1 MNRFGVLLTL
11 LGALPSIL
19 PAQDAALV
27 GSLAPILMAE
37 DRRVLDTTVLAQA
50 VLHPDPLVRRTAI
63 TAIGRIGDR
72 AGLRLLLPRL
82 SDRDPGVVATT
93 FFALGLLRDT
103 TASGPL
109 VDRLRQSDSLT
120 DEALAEAA
128 TTLARLG
135 DVSSARV
142 IRDLVGDVGEIAGSR
157 RQAMRAQATIESWR
171 LGTNAPT
178 TQLITLASDTSVSLR
193 WRAIYAL
200 GRLQAKGAGEILVGA
215 LRDPVPIIRETAAK
229 GLTRRF
235 AETAGLDPVT
245 VVTEL
250 ARAFTDRT
258 PGVRINALQAAASF
272 TDSSIVTDAI
282 PLLVDE
288 DRTVRI
294 AAAAALGAAGGHAA
308 VAALRQA
315 VELDKNDWGVRQA
328 AFLALARLD
337 PTAFAPVGQAWAD
350 SPDPFNRLTAI
361 DAWTSLGPT
370 SASRIEPLVNDPD
383 NRVRGAALASW
394 VRLDSTAHDRQ
405 RAAALRAWQGADQD
419 LRATAL
425 RILAPTPT
433 DAALDLLVEAW
444 QGGGKEIREAVLGVL
459 GGWARRDPGV
469 IERLAAPT
477 RRAILERPDDADLRA
492 LAHRQLPGLAEVW
505 GPVAPIETGR
515 TLEDYRQLVSRYLL
529 ANENPKVTIE
539 VDRRGTVEIELLPR
553 QAPLTVANF
562 LRLVDRRYFDNG
574 RWHRVV
580 PNFVVQDGDPTGTGE
595 GGPGWSIRDEI
606 NRLHYDVPM
615 LGMALSGPDTG
626 GSQWFINLSPQ
637 PHLDGGYTVFGK
649 VTGSYGALRRILPG
663 DQIRSIHRG
672 AAP

>member
-1 MNRFGVLLTL
+1 M
-11 LGALPSIL
+11 
-19 PAQDAALV
+19 

-37 DRRVLDTTVLAQA
+37 DRRVLDTTVLARA
-50 VLHPDPLVRRTAI
+50 VEHPDPLVRRTAI
-63 TAIGRIGDR
+63 TAIGRIGDH

-93 FFALGLLRDT
+93 FFALGLLGDT
-103 TASGPL
+103 LAAGPL

-135 DVSSARV
+135 DASSARV
-142 IRDLVGDVGEIAGSR
+142 IRDLVGDVGEITGSR

-171 LGTNAPT
+171 LGTNAPAAE
-178 TQLITLASDTSVSLR
+178 LLTLARDTSVSLR

-200 GRLQAKGAGEILVGA
+200 GRLGEAQAGDLLVGA

-235 AETAGLDPVT
+235 AEKAALDPAA
-245 VVTEL
+245 VVSEL
-250 ARAFTDRT
+250 ARAFADRT
-258 PGVRINALQAAASF
+258 PGVRINALQAAASYN
-272 TDSSIVTDAI
+272 DSSIVTDAI

-294 AAAAALGAAGGHAA
+294 AAAAALGAAGGHAG
-308 VAALRQA
+308 VSVLREA
-315 VELDKNDWGVRQA
+315 VEPDKNDWGVRQA

-337 PTAFAPVGQAWAD
+337 PTTFAPVGQAWLD
-350 SPDPFNRLTAI
+350 SPDPFDRLTAI
-361 DAWTSLGPT
+361 EAWSALGPT

-383 NRVRGAALASW
+383 SRVRGAALTSW
-394 VRLDSTAHDRQ
+394 VSLDPTAQVPQ
-405 RAAALRAWQGADQD
+405 RVAATRAWQGENQA

-425 RILAPTPT
+425 RILAPSPT

-444 QGGGKEIREAVLGVL
+444 QGGRREIREAVLEML

-469 IERLAAPT
+469 VGRLAAPS
-477 RRAILERPDDADLRA
+477 RRAILERPDDASLRA
-492 LAHRQLPGLAEVW
+492 LAHRQVPRLGEVW
-505 GPVAPIETGR
+505 GPIGPVETGR
-515 TLEDYRQLVSRYLL
+515 TLEDYRQLVIRYLL
-529 ANENPKVTIE
+529 ATENPKVTIE
-539 VDRRGTVEIELLPR
+539 VDRRGTIEIDLLPR

-649 VTGSYGALRRILPG
+649 VTGSYSALKRILPG

-672 AAP
+672 GAP

>member
-1 MNRFGVLLTL
+1 MNRCGLFLTL
-11 LGALPSIL
+11 IGAMPALL

-37 DRRVLDTTVLAQA
+37 DRRVLDTTVLARA
-50 VLHPDPLVRRTAI
+50 VEHPDPLVRRTAI
-63 TAIGRIGDR
+63 TAIGRIGDH

-93 FFALGLLRDT
+93 FFALGLLGDT
-103 TASGPL
+103 TASGPV

-135 DVSSARV
+135 DASSARV
-142 IRDLVGDVGEIAGSR
+142 IRDLLGDVGEITGSR

-171 LGTNAPT
+171 LGANAPAA
-178 TQLITLASDTSVSLR
+178 QLRTLASDTSVSLR

-200 GRLQAKGAGEILVGA
+200 GRLGEAQSGDLLVGA
-215 LRDPVPIIRETAAK
+215 LRDPVPLIRETAAK
-229 GLTRRF
+229 ALTRRF
-235 AETAGLDPVT
+235 AEKAGLDPATIVS
-245 VVTEL
+245 EL
-250 ARAFTDRT
+250 ARAFADRT

-272 TDSSIVTDAI
+272 RDSSMVTDAI

-294 AAAAALGAAGGHAA
+294 AAAEALGAAGGHAGIVVLRDA
-308 VAALRQA
+308 VQP
-315 VELDKNDWGVRQA
+315 DKNDWGVRQA

-337 PTAFAPVGQAWAD
+337 PAAFAPVGQQWLH
-350 SPDPFNRLTAI
+350 SPDPFDRLAAI
-361 DAWTSLGPT
+361 VAWSALGPT

-383 NRVRGAALASW
+383 SRVSGAALASW
-394 VRLDSTAHDRQ
+394 VRLDSTARGRQ
-405 RAAALRAWQGADQD
+405 QVVAMRAWQGEDQA
-419 LRATAL
+419 LRSTAL

-433 DAALDLLVEAW
+433 DASLDLLIEAW
-444 QGGGKEIREAVLGVL
+444 RGGVKEIRMTVLEML

-469 IERLAAPT
+469 VDRLAAPS

-492 LAHRQLPGLAEVW
+492 LAHRQLPRLGEVW
-505 GPVAPIETGR
+505 GPIGPVETGR
-515 TLEDYRQLVSRYLL
+515 TFEDYRQLVSVYLL
-529 ANENPKVTIE
+529 ATENPKVTIE
-539 VDRRGTVEIELLPR
+539 IDRRGTIELELLPR

-637 PHLDGGYTVFGK
+637 PHLDGGYTIFGK
-649 VTGSYGALRRILPG
+649 VTGSYSALKRILPG

-672 AAP
+672 GAP